1 MEPIA
6 VNRLTVDRALFAE
19 SHAAIFSRKR
29 QKTLLYCGI
38 VFLAFGLVFLALQTR
53 VPVLSALCVPTL
65 LTGILV
71 VIWAL
76 TLQKLELRR
85 KYKAFRRVNGD
96 ASERTVTCYRTSL
109 FVDTGKGEPVEIDY
123 TDAREHKETEHLCL
137 LICADH
143 RGVMLAKDGFETGS
157 WEALLAAIEKARQE
171 AAEAAKLLDA

>member
-6 VNRLTVDRALFAE
+6 VNHITVDKTLFAE

-38 VFLAFGLVFLALQTR
+38 VFLVFGLVFLVLQAR

-71 VIWAL
+71 IIWAL
-76 TLQKLELRR
+76 TLEKSELRR
-85 KYKAFRRVNGD
+85 KYKAFQRVNGD
-96 ASERTVTCYRTSL
+96 ASERTVTCHRTSL
-109 FVDTGKGEPVEIDY
+109 SVDVGKDEPIEIEY
-123 TDAREHKETEHLCL
+123 TDVRDHKETEHLCL

-143 RGVMLAKDGFETGS
+143 RGVMLAKDGFEIGS
-157 WEALLAAIEKARQE
+157 WNALLTAIEKSKQE
-171 AAEAAKLLDA
+171 AAEAMRLLEM

>member
-6 VNRLTVDRALFAE
+6 VNHITVDKTLFTE
-19 SHAAIFSRKR
+19 SHTAIFSKKR

-38 VFLAFGLVFLALQTR
+38 VFLAFGLVFLVLQAW

-71 VIWAL
+71 IIWAL
-76 TLQKLELRR
+76 TLQKSELRR
-85 KYKAFRRVNGD
+85 KYKAFRHVHGD
-96 ASERTVTCYRTSL
+96 ASQRTVTCHRTSL

-123 TDAREHKETEHLCL
+123 TDVREHKETEHLCL

-143 RGVMLAKDGFETGS
+143 RGVMLAKDGFEIGS
-157 WEALLAAIEKARQE
+157 WDALLTAIEKAKQE
-171 AAEAAKLLDA
+171 ATEAARLLEM